1 MRWKGMHVDQE
12 LEASRF
18 CMEVIKTRRERY
30 PNSLERSKWAHEGA
44 KTEQKVLE
52 RYTRKGVALPVY
64 YWATVNARRHGRDK
78 QVVRKPDPLYYRDR
92 TNRLVRIENRS
103 SQSESSNSSS
113 ESVESRSESIPISGL
128 YIDLPVESV
137 NFNNP
142 LYQSESES
150 ESVSEPES
158 FEMGD
163 QQEARNAFTVKPGV
177 LNSLPNFYGRE
188 SDDPYEHVR
197 TFEGL
202 VRNLASTTQYDNT
215 CLKLFE
221 ATLKMAHLDGSECK
235 SLSPSPHGRMQERGE
250 SLVKAWE
257 RFKDLLLRMPH
268 PGFEKIQLVE
278 FFHLGLNAETIQH
291 IEYSCKGDDFL
302 SKTTDEGW
310 DFLDDLADRQ
320 RALEPSDFD
329 RSGPSGSNVIP
340 VTIRD
345 QRLQAQV
352 EKMAQKLEELE
363 VRQTRP
369 VHEVSIEEVCV
380 WCECKGHIATACPGF
395 LAAKGASQNNQEEV
409 NAVRNW
415 DPYSNTYNPGWKDHP
430 NFGWSDPRPAGGGQ
444 AQLLAPPPPQQF
456 HQSQAPR
463 PPQGQVIPY
472 NYQPQQGR
480 GESQLTFQTDTRQQI
495 GALTAQMTQLTAV
508 ISQMQQ
514 EKGRFPAQGSQTG
527 AHYVG
532 NSSGPNVQ
540 GQNQE
545 EAKAVT
551 ILRSGKTID
560 KTIQPTLR
568 QAPPPE
574 PVIEPEVIFDT
585 AEVPREEVEEREES
599 PEVVVP
605 AAAAPTAPPPPA
617 VPVAPFPQRL
627 AVRPKQT
634 MNSKM
639 IELLKKVQFPIT
651 LMQATESFPQC
662 AKVLKDLCT
671 PKRKSQNNVVLTEQ
685 VSSILQTEI
694 PAKCKDPGC
703 PTIPIAIAGQNFDK
717 ALLDLGASVNLL
729 P

>member
-1 MRWKGMHVDQE
+1 MFSIDTPGK
-12 LEASRF
+12 
-18 CMEVIKTRRERY
+18 
-30 PNSLERSKWAHEGA
+30 
-44 KTEQKVLE
+44 
-52 RYTRKGVALPVY
+52 
-64 YWATVNARRHGRDK
+64 GRDK

-92 TNRLVRIENRS
+92 TNRLARIENRS

-113 ESVESRSESIPISGL
+113 EVRVSLRTRIFRNGSPASSPTTVVEATLESREDHSSEWSIVFPR
-128 YIDLPVESV
+128 ET
-137 NFNNP
+137 
-142 LYQSESES
+142 
-150 ESVSEPES
+150 
-158 FEMGD
+158 
-163 QQEARNAFTVKPGV
+163 QEARNAFTVKPGV

-202 VRNLASTTQYDNT
+202 VRNLASTTQYDNA
-215 CLKLFE
+215 CLKLIE
-221 ATLKMAHLDGSECK
+221 ATLKDGA
-235 SLSPSPHGRMQERGE
+235 LRWFRMQKPQ
-250 SLVKAWE
+250 SFTTWA
-257 RFKDLLLRMPH
+257 H
-268 PGFEKIQLVE
+268 
-278 FFHLGLNAETIQH
+278 H

-302 SKTTDEGW
+302 SKTADEGW
-310 DFLDDLADRQ
+310 DFLDDLADKQ

-329 RSGPSGSNVIP
+329 RSGLSGSNVIP
-340 VTIRD
+340 VTLRD

-352 EKMAQKLEELE
+352 EKITQKLEELE

-395 LAAKGASQNNQEEV
+395 LAAKGASQNSQEEV

-415 DPYSNTYNPGWKDHP
+415 DPYSNTYNPGWRDHP
-430 NFGWSDPRPAGGGQ
+430 NFGWSDHRSTGGGQ
-444 AQLLAPPPPQQF
+444 AQLPAPPPPQQF
-456 HQSQAPR
+456 YQSQAPR

-472 NYQPQQGR
+472 NYQSQQGR
-480 GESQLTFQTDTRQQI
+480 GGGPSTRGPPPGYAQTAPPRFEDSMNSLMQSQLTFQTDTRQQI

-514 EKGRFPAQGSQTG
+514 EKGRFPAQGSQAG

-532 NSSGPNVQ
+532 NPSGPNVQ

-574 PVIEPEVIFDT
+574 PIIEPEVNFDT
-585 AEVPREEVEEREES
+585 VGVPREEVDERVES

-605 AAAAPTAPPPPA
+605 AAADPTTPPPPA
-617 VPVAPFPQRL
+617 RPLAPFPQRL
-627 AVRPKQT
+627 AVKTKQSI
-634 MNSKM
+634 NHKM
-639 IELLKKVQFPIT
+639 LDLFKRVQFPIT
-651 LMQATESFPQC
+651 LMEAIESFPQC

-729 P
+729 PYSAYLRLGLGDLSETPVTLQLADRSIRVPKGVVEDVLIRVGEFQFPADFIVLDISPGREALEKTPII